1 MRLQTTARFTAS
13 RHSGGPAPKIFKF
26 AKNSQF
32 VRLFF
37 PNACSNIYIMFFE
50 QAFYLRKEQL
60 WPIYQRVQKL
70 VNTLTLLL
78 VGMKAAALSPCQSAG
93 LTDAHSK
100 LTRLLASRRQALLK
114 THQQEFCAM

>member
-1 MRLQTTARFTAS
+1 
-13 RHSGGPAPKIFKF
+13 
-26 AKNSQF
+26 
-32 VRLFF
+32 
-37 PNACSNIYIMFFE
+37 MFFE

-114 THQQEFCAM
+114 THQQEFCAT